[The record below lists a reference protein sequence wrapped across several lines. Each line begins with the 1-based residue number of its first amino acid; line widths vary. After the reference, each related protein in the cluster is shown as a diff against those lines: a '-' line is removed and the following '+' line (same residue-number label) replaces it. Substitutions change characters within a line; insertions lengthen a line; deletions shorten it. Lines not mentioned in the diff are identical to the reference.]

1 MMDVNMLLGACT
13 GLMLSAL
20 LVVSRQDC
28 ARWVLNRVDGS
39 EHWWPPIAGFV
50 TGTGIFI
57 AAASLWLLGGGPH

>member
-1 MMDVNMLLGACT
+1 MDVNMVLGAFT

-20 LVVSRQDC
+20 LVLSRQDC
-28 ARWVLNRVDGS
+28 ARWVLAHVEGS
-39 EHWWPPIAGFV
+39 ENWSPPIAGFV